1 MKQKAL
7 TILLLLFTIF
17 PIGRIV
23 WQKWDYYL
31 SPFDLKRAQGLY
43 NISQYVKGEGASWIA
58 DEIVL
63 AYASWNYI
71 NGGSPILLNPDY
83 PPLGKYIVGSS
94 IYLFNNEKLPNLF
107 FSFASL
113 FAFFLLSRLVL
124 KNICLSLIP
133 VALLSWER
141 LFSEQL
147 LFVPLFETFVFTF
160 LILATY
166 FFVKGLKNNNYFILS
181 SLFLGCFWATKP
193 WMMAVPLVLAYAVY
207 LLIIKKGIKKFIF
220 WSFSLPMAVI
230 VILISYLKLFLEGWN
245 FYKVLSVQKWIMWYH
260 SSKLLGFGSVW
271 PFIYLNRW
279 YVWWGD
285 KPFLPIAQ
293 WTVAWPVFLTLAL
306 ICCLA
311 VALKHFGL
319 KNKLTGLVEPENIIY
334 IICLQVICYLG
345 FYTFG
350 YMSTRYIFY
359 FMPFCYLL
367 GVYFLVSIIQ
377 WKKLLK
383 SLF

>member
-1 MKQKAL
+1 MKKKVLAL
-7 TILLLLFTIF
+7 LLILLTLFPLVRVI
-17 PIGRIV
+17 

-31 SPFDLKRAQGLY
+31 SPFDLERAKYLY
-43 NISQYVKGEGASWIA
+43 GISQYVKGEGASWIA

-71 NGGSPILLNPDY
+71 NGGNPILVNPDY

-113 FAFFLLSRLVL
+113 FALFLLSRLVL
-124 KNICLSLIP
+124 KNTPLSLIP
-133 VALLSWER
+133 VAILSWER
-141 LFSEQL
+141 LFNEQL

-166 FFVKGLKNNNYFILS
+166 FFAKGLKNNYYFILS

-193 WMMAVPLVLAYAVY
+193 WMHTIPLILAWLVFLFFVRKKIKVFIAWSAS
-207 LLIIKKGIKKFIF
+207 LLISVVVLMLSYFQLFSQG
-220 WSFSLPMAVI
+220 WSA
-230 VILISYLKLFLEGWN
+230 
-245 FYKVLSVQKWIMWYH
+245 YKVLSVQKWILWYYANGV
-260 SSKLLGFGSVW
+260 SKIGSLW
-271 PFIYLNRW
+271 PFIYINRW

-311 VALKHFGL
+311 VALKYFGL
-319 KNKLTGLVEPENIIY
+319 KNKLTSLIEPENVIY
-334 IICLQVICYLG
+334 IICLQVSCYIG

-367 GVYFLVSIIQ
+367 GVYFLASFWQ
-377 WKKLLK
+377 RKDEFFKR
-383 SLF
+383 